1 MKLAIAS
8 DHGGFHLKK
17 AVLRLLDSRKI
28 EYVDLGVTSED
39 SVDYPDYAAQVAQR
53 VASGQADGGILVCGT
68 GIGMAITANKF
79 KGIRAAVVT
88 DPYTAQMSKEHND
101 SNVIAL
107 GGRVLDEPK
116 AEATVQAWL
125 DAKFQAGRHER
136 RLEKIGE
143 IENKNFK

>member
-17 AVLRLLDSRKI
+17 AILRLLDSRKI
-28 EYVDLGVTSED
+28 EYVDLGVASED

-53 VASGQADGGILVCGT
+53 VAAGQADGGILLCGT

>member
-17 AVLRLLDSRKI
+17 AILRLLDSRKI

-39 SVDYPDYAAQVAQR
+39 SVDYPDYAAQVAGQ
-53 VASGQADGGILVCGT
+53 VSSGQADAGILVCGT

-88 DPYTAQMSKEHND
+88 DPFTAQMSKEHND

-136 RLEKIGE
+136 RLEKISE

>member
-17 AVLRLLDSRKI
+17 AILRLLDSRKI

-53 VASGQADGGILVCGT
+53 VAAGQADGGILLCGT

>member
-28 EYVDLGVTSED
+28 EYVDLGVASED